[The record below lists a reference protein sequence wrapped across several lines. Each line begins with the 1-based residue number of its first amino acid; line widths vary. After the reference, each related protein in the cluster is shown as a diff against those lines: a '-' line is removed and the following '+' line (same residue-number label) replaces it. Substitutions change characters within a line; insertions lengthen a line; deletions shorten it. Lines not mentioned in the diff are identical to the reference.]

1 MTQISPQVEDVL
13 RRSRVEGTTLFLPDG
28 QLDRKLYEAVNDV
41 LARLGG
47 QWNRKARGHV
57 FKVDPAEKLAAVL
70 ETGKKPEKNPLDF
83 FPTPQA
89 VVEQMIARAGLRD
102 GMAVLEPSAGEGAI
116 VLPLHRS
123 RMRLVVDCVELD
135 PERVALLRGLGL
147 SVHEGD
153 FLAYQTKGYDRALM
167 NPPFTSKEDPLVYIA
182 HIRHAFS
189 LLRPGGHLVA
199 IAPGGFAF
207 RDDKRTAEFRGLVDA
222 VGGWVDLP
230 QGSFTVSGTEV
241 STVLLWMDA

>member
-13 RRSRVEGTTLFLPDG
+13 RRSRVERTTLFLPPD
-28 QLDRKLYEAVNDV
+28 QLDRKLYEQVNDV

-57 FKVDPAEKLAAVL
+57 FKVDPAEKLATVL

-83 FPTPQA
+83 FPTPLD
-89 VVEQMIARAGLRD
+89 VLERMLVRAGLRD

-116 VLPLHRS
+116 AVELA
-123 RMRLVVDCVELD
+123 RLGFTLDCVELD
-135 PERVALLRGLGL
+135 PERVAVLRSLGL
-147 SVHEGD
+147 AVHEGD
-153 FLAYQTKGYDRALM
+153 FLAYQTKGYDRVLM

-182 HIRHAFS
+182 HIRHAYS
-189 LLRPGGHLVA
+189 LLRPGGRLVS

-207 RDDKRTAEFRGLVDA
+207 RDDKRTAEFRALVEA

>member
-1 MTQISPQVEDVL
+1 MTQITPQVEDVL
-13 RRSRVEGTTLFLPDG
+13 RRSRVEGLTLFLPEG
-28 QLDRKLYEAVNDV
+28 QLDRGLYEQVNDV

-57 FKVDPAEKLAAVL
+57 FKGDPAEKLATVL
-70 ETGKKPEKNPLDF
+70 ETGRKPEKNPLDF
-83 FPTPQA
+83 FATPPA
-89 VVEQMIARAGLRD
+89 VVERMLVRAGLRD

-116 VLPLHRS
+116 AVELA
-123 RMRLVVDCVELD
+123 RLGFILDCVELD
-135 PERVALLRGLGL
+135 PERVALLIGLGL

-153 FLAYQTKGYDRALM
+153 FLAYQTKGCDRVLM
-167 NPPFTSKEDPLVYIA
+167 NPPFTAPGDPLVYIA

-189 LLRPGGHLVA
+189 LLRPGGRLVA

-207 RDDKRTAEFRGLVDA
+207 RDDRRVAEFRGLVEA